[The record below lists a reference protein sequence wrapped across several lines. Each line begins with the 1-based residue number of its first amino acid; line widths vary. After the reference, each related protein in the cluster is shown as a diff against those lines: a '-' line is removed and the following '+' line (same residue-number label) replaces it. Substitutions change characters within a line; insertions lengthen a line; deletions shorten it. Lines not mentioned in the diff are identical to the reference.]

1 MYDNMAR
8 IADLHKAEKGVDIC
22 IYIIDVVVLH
32 NNSPFFD
39 DRLIYAASIHLQ
51 ELKVNVKFAQT

>member
-8 IADLHKAEKGVDIC
+8 KADLHKAEKGVDIC

-39 DRLIYAASIHLQ
+39 DRLIYAASIHL
-51 ELKVNVKFAQT
+51 